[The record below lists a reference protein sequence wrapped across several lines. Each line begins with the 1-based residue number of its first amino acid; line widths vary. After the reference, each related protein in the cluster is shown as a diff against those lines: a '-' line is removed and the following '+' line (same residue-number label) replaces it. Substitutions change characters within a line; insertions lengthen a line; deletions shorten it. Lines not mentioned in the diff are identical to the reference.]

1 MAREERR
8 YDSREPGARD
18 DGVIQCSSIN
28 FSGPLARYRTI
39 MPDENGNVLTD
50 IAPGSIKRIHLVGVA
65 GTGMGSFAG
74 MLKAAGYE
82 VTGSDEKVYPPMS
95 DMLAAWGVDV
105 MTPYAPENIAAARP
119 DLIIIGNVI
128 RRVNPEASAAR
139 ASGIP
144 QMSFPAAF
152 GSLVLADK
160 HSVVIAG
167 THGKTTTSAIMAHV
181 LVAAGTDPTFL
192 VGGVTLN
199 YAGNF
204 RNGNGP
210 FVVVEGDEYDT
221 AYFDK
226 GPKFLHYRAR
236 TAMLTSVEFDH
247 ADIYRD
253 MAHYESAYEKF
264 AASLPGDG
272 FLAVAASY
280 PNAVAIAQRASKAYV
295 ATYAAHGD
303 ADYTTE
309 KLRFGPEGARFVI
322 REPRGGA
329 GEFVLPMSGH
339 HNVEN
344 AVGVYALARALGLSA
359 DQIRAGFASFTGVKR
374 RQEIRGE
381 IGGVLVIDDFAHHP
395 TAVRET
401 ITAIRLRYPDRRLW
415 AIFEPRS
422 NTSRRNIHQSEYAH
436 AFTGAELAT
445 IRVPEPHDKVP
456 VSEQLDIG
464 AVVKSLR
471 DQGIEADASP
481 EVDVLV
487 NRVLAGARAGDV
499 LLVMSNGAFGG
510 FIPSLLEGLAAREGA
525 D

>member
-1 MAREERR
+1 M
-8 YDSREPGARD
+8 SD
-18 DGVIQCSSIN
+18 D
-28 FSGPLARYRTI
+28 
-39 MPDENGNVLTD
+39 NGNVISD
-50 IAPGSIKRIHLVGVA
+50 ITPGSIERIHLVGVA

-74 MLKAAGYE
+74 MLKAAGYQ
-82 VTGSDEKVYPPMS
+82 VTGSDESVYPPMS
-95 DMLAAWGVDV
+95 DMLAAWGVEV
-105 MTPYAPENIAAARP
+105 MTPYSPANIAAANP

-128 RRVNPEASAAR
+128 RRVNPEATAAR
-139 ASGIP
+139 ESGIR

-181 LVAAGTDPTFL
+181 LVSAGTDPSFL

-204 RNGNGP
+204 RNGKGP

-226 GPKFLHYRAR
+226 GPKFLHYRAK

-253 MAHYESAYEKF
+253 MGHYESAYEKF
-264 AASLPGDG
+264 AGTLPEDG

-295 ATYAAHGD
+295 ATYAAQGD

-309 KLRFGPEGARFVI
+309 NLRFTPEGARFVI
-322 REPRGGA
+322 REPRGRV
-329 GEFVLPMSGH
+329 GEFLLPMSGH

-344 AVGVYALARALGLSA
+344 AIGVYALARALGLSA
-359 DQIRAGFASFTGVKR
+359 DQIREGFASFTGVKR
-374 RQEIRGE
+374 RQEIRAE
-381 IGGVLVIDDFAHHP
+381 VGGVMVIDDFAHHP

-436 AFTGAELAT
+436 AFKGAALAT

-456 VSEQLDIG
+456 LSEQLDINK
-464 AVVKSLR
+464 VVQELNA
-471 DQGIEADASP
+471 QGITADASP
-481 EVDVLV
+481 DVDVLV
-487 NRVLAGARAGDV
+487 QRVVAGARPGDV

-510 FIPSLLEGLAAREGA
+510 FIPSVIEGLKARA
-525 D
+525 